1 MCITFMYIS
10 ENPDK
15 DKYKLILIMNR
26 DEFFKRPTSKS
37 DWDENILAGRDLQ
50 PGKEGGTWLAA
61 NRKGHIGL
69 LTNIYAG
76 NSTWNS
82 GAGRGFLVINALKEN
97 NPDKYLSD
105 LAESDVKYSPFN
117 LLLLKPQGPV

>member
-1 MCITFMYIS
+1 MCITFIYLS
-10 ENPDK
+10 ENSKK

-50 PGKEGGTWLAA
+50 PGKEGGTWLAV
-61 NRKGHIGL
+61 NRKGQIGL
-69 LTNIYAG
+69 LTNIYSG
-76 NSTWNS
+76 NSS
-82 GAGRGFLVINALKEN
+82 PGVGRGFLVINALKEN

-117 LLLLKPQGPV
+117 LLLLEPQGPV